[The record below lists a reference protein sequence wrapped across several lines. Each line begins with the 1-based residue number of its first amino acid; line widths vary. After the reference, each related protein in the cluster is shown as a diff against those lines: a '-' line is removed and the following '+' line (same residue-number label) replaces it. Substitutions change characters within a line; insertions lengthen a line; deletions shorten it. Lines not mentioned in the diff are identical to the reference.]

1 MSNTTTEMAFKKDPE
16 TWSLMEKILRDG
28 ARKMLQQALENEVA
42 EFLEK
47 HSNSRDENG
56 LKAVVRNG
64 YNPERDIVTG
74 IGKFNIKAPRI
85 DDRKLAN
92 TGARFTSA
100 ILPKYLR
107 KIPSIDN
114 LLPVLYLKGLST
126 NSFQEALSSIL
137 GEGAKGLSASNIVR
151 LKKVWED
158 EYEVWAKRSLKGKKY
173 AYIWVDGIYFNVR
186 LENEKSCIL
195 VVMGADE
202 TGKKELISVTDGY
215 SESTTSWKEI
225 LLQMK
230 SQGLE
235 QAPKLAIGDGALG
248 FWKAL
253 SEVFPTT
260 RHQRCWVHKSTN
272 ITDKMPHSIKKKA
285 SYLLKDIYM
294 ADTKENAMKAFD
306 HFVSTYGDKY
316 EKAVLTLTKDKD
328 SLFSFYDFPGKHWT
342 HIRTTNPIES
352 TFATVRLRTK
362 RTKGMGTR
370 KATLSMVWK
379 LCKEAEKK
387 WYKLRG
393 SEYIPKIL
401 AGLFCKDGIFE
412 DVA

>member
-1 MSNTTTEMAFKKDPE
+1 MSDNTTDIKFKKDPG

-56 LKAVVRNG
+56 LKSVVRNG
-64 YNPERDIVTG
+64 YNPARDIVTG
-74 IGKFNIKAPRI
+74 IGKFEVKAPRI
-85 DDRKLAN
+85 DDRKLPE
-92 TGARFTSA
+92 TEDRFTSA

-158 EYEVWAKRSLKGKKY
+158 EYEVWAARSLKDKKY

-202 TGKKELISVTDGY
+202 NGKKELISVTDGY

-260 RHQRCWVHKSTN
+260 KHQRCWVHKSTN
-272 ITDKMPHSIKKKA
+272 ITDKMAHSVKNKA
-285 SYLLKDIYM
+285 TLLLKDIYM
-294 ADTKENAMKAFD
+294 ADTKSNAMKA
-306 HFVSTYGDKY
+306 Y
-316 EKAVLTLTKDKD
+316 
-328 SLFSFYDFPGKHWT
+328 
-342 HIRTTNPIES
+342 NPLY
-352 TFATVRLRTK
+352 RYL
-362 RTKGMGTR
+362 
-370 KATLSMVWK
+370 
-379 LCKEAEKK
+379 
-387 WYKLRG
+387 
-393 SEYIPKIL
+393 
-401 AGLFCKDGIFE
+401 
-412 DVA
+412 

>member
-1 MSNTTTEMAFKKDPE
+1 MSDNTTDIEFKKDPE
-16 TWSLMEKILRDG
+16 IWSLMEKILRDG

-42 EFLEK
+42 EYLEK
-47 HSNSRDENG
+47 HSDSRDENG
-56 LKAVVRNG
+56 LKTVVRNG
-64 YNPERDIVTG
+64 YNPARDIVTG
-74 IGKFNIKAPRI
+74 IGKFEVKAPRI
-85 DDRKLAN
+85 DDRKLAD
-92 TGARFTSA
+92 TEEKFTSL

-126 NSFQEALSSIL
+126 NSFQDALSSIL

-158 EYEVWAKRSLKGKKY
+158 EYEIWSKRSLKNKKY

-186 LENEKSCIL
+186 LGNEKSCIL

-202 TGKKELISVTDGY
+202 NGKKELISVTDGY

-248 FWKAL
+248 FWKAV

-260 RHQRCWVHKSTN
+260 KHQRCWVHKSTN
-272 ITDKMPHSIKKKA
+272 ITDKMAHSVKNKA
-285 SYLLKDIYM
+285 SLLLKDIYM
-294 ADTKENAMKAFD
+294 ADTKSNAMKAYN
-306 HFVSTYGDKY
+306 HFISTYEAKY

-328 SLFSFYDFPGKHWT
+328 SLFSFYDFPAKHWT

-362 RTKGMGTR
+362 RTKGCGSR

-379 LCKEAEKK
+379 LCQEAEKK

-393 SEYIPKIL
+393 SELIPKIL
-401 AGLFCKDGIFE
+401 QGEFCIDGIFE

>member
-1 MSNTTTEMAFKKDPE
+1 MSDNTIDIEFKKDPE

-42 EFLEK
+42 EFLEI
-47 HSNSRDENG
+47 HSNSKDENG
-56 LKAVVRNG
+56 LKSVVRNG
-64 YNPERDIVTG
+64 YNPPRDIVTG

-92 TGARFTSA
+92 TEDRFTSA

-195 VVMGADE
+195 VIMGADE
-202 TGKKELISVTDGY
+202 NGNKELISVTDGY

-248 FWKAL
+248 FWKAV

-260 RHQRCWVHKSTN
+260 KHQRCWVHKSRN
-272 ITDKMPHSIKKKA
+272 ITDKMAHSVKNKA
-285 SYLLKDIYM
+285 SLLLKDIYM
-294 ADTKENAMKAFD
+294 ADTKSNAMKAYN
-306 HFVSTYGDKY
+306 HFIRTYEAKY
-316 EKAVLTLTKDKD
+316 EKAVLALAKDED
-328 SLFSFYDFPGKHWT
+328 SLFSFYDFPAKHWT

-379 LCKEAEKK
+379 LCQEAEKK

-393 SEYIPKIL
+393 SEYMPKIL
-401 AGLFCKDGIFE
+401 EGVFCKDGIFDE
-412 DVA
+412 AV

>member
-1 MSNTTTEMAFKKDPE
+1 MSNTTTEIALKKDPE

-56 LKAVVRNG
+56 LKSVVRNG
-64 YNPERDIVTG
+64 YNPPRDIVTG
-74 IGKFNIKAPRI
+74 IGKFEVKAPRI
-85 DDRKLAN
+85 DDRKL
-92 TGARFTSA
+92 TETEDRFTSA

-158 EYEVWAKRSLKGKKY
+158 EYEVWATRSLEGKKY

-195 VVMGADE
+195 VIMGADE
-202 TGKKELISVTDGY
+202 NGKKELISVTDGY

-260 RHQRCWVHKSTN
+260 KHQRCWVHKSTN
-272 ITDKMPHSIKKKA
+272 ITDKMAHSVKNKA
-285 SYLLKDIYM
+285 ALLLKDIYM
-294 ADTKENAMKAFD
+294 ADTKSNAMKAYN
-306 HFVSTYGDKY
+306 HFIDTYEAKY
-316 EKAVLTLTKDKD
+316 EKAVLALTKDKD
-328 SLFSFYDFPGKHWT
+328 SLFSFYDFPAMHWT

-379 LCKEAEKK
+379 LCQEAEKK

-393 SEYIPKIL
+393 SECIPKIL
-401 AGLFCKDGIFE
+401 EGVFCKDGIFDE
-412 DVA
+412 AV